1 VLGVLLAFMY
11 LCVRGTVGVDV
22 FVC

>member
-1 VLGVLLAFMY
+1 VLGVLLALMY
-11 LCVRGTVGVDV
+11 VCVRGTVGVDV